1 MAVAMGA
8 KPKISAMSFA
18 ARTHD
23 VLRPE
28 DLDNL
33 LEDLSFRTFADLMS
47 DAIIVVDPEHNIA
60 FLNRAAEKLSG
71 IDREQAE
78 KRSFEVF
85 LRRSGLDMDDWLAG
99 TVKGRREGL
108 IKGKATGMLIPATR
122 RIIPV
127 TGNKRGYVLITLKPS
142 KREDTNIDPSV
153 PGGKGTLDKLVL
165 SAHIEKKVSHAI
177 KAHQRR
183 ARVLLL
189 GESGVGK
196 TAIARLIHDRAC
208 GDNTPFIHV
217 NCGSITET
225 LFESEMFGYER
236 GAFTGALQAGK
247 KGFVETAKGGTL
259 FLDEIGEIPLASQA
273 KLLKFL
279 EDGTIQSVGSVMSKR
294 IETTVITA
302 TNRDLRVM
310 VQEGLFRPDLFYRIT
325 TFPVTIPPLRERP
338 DKEAIL
344 DSFLARVN
352 SHRKPKLTLSSNCRK
367 SILKSDLVGNMRELM
382 SIIDYLDIV
391 VDDEATESD
400 LATDIF
406 NTDITP
412 IESLEIYA
420 AALKPDATLKE
431 RVHAFEDRA
440 IEEALSKGSSKRE
453 AAKALG
459 IDVATL
465 IRKQARNSD
474 EKN

>member
-1 MAVAMGA
+1 MAVTMGA

-18 ARTHD
+18 ARSND

-28 DLDNL
+28 DLDDL
-33 LEDLSFRTFADLMS
+33 LGDPSFRTVADLMS
-47 DAIIVVDPEHNIA
+47 DAIIVIDPEHNIA
-60 FLNRAAEKLSG
+60 FLNRAAEKLSA
-71 IDREQAE
+71 INHEQAE

-99 TVKGRREGL
+99 TEKGRREGL
-108 IKGKATGMLIPATR
+108 IKGKTTGTLIPATR

-127 TGNKRGYVLITLKPS
+127 TGNKRGYVLITLKPP
-142 KREDTNIDPSV
+142 KREDTSSGPSSS
-153 PGGKGTLDKLVL
+153 GEKETLDKLVL
-165 SAHIEKKVSHAI
+165 SAHIEKIVSHAI

-196 TAIARLIHDRAC
+196 TAIARLIHNRAS
-208 GDNTPFIHV
+208 GADTPFIHV
-217 NCGSITET
+217 NCASITET

-279 EDGTIQSVGSVMSKR
+279 EDGTIQPVGSVMSKR

-310 VQEGLFRPDLFYRIT
+310 VQEGAFRPDLFYRIT
-325 TFPVTIPPLRERP
+325 TFPITIPPLRERP
-338 DKEAIL
+338 DKEALL

-352 SHRKPKLTLSSNCRK
+352 IDRKPKLTLSPICRK

-406 NTDITP
+406 STDVIA
-412 IESLEIYA
+412 IESTETYVT
-420 AALKPDATLKE
+420 ALKPDATLKE
-431 RVHAFEDRA
+431 RVQAFEDRA
-440 IEEALSKGSSKRE
+440 IEEALSEASSKRE

-474 EKN
+474 KKS